1 MHEFETFVFLDVQKT
16 GSTFVSHFL
25 TEFCTEEV
33 MKYKKHKRVEERYD
47 PKKFY
52 FITARN
58 PLDQYISLYSHGCAG
73 MGGLARRLRKRGH
86 GDLYDS
92 TWDGFRQ
99 WLKFVLKPDVS
110 HMLDDEY
117 GDDANDHIREL
128 IGFQT
133 YRFLELALRTPLE
146 TLAECKTQ
154 DDVRTAYKETNIANY
169 VVHHET
175 FADDLIALITTKLK
189 YAIRDLDGAIKHIR
203 EAPKLNTSD
212 RIDAFEADP
221 RLGRKIQSQ
230 LDERE
235 WLLHELF
242 GY

>member
-16 GSTFVSHFL
+16 GSTFVSHLL

-52 FITARN
+52 FITVRN

-73 MGGLARRLRKRGH
+73 MGGLSRRLRKRGH

-92 TWDGFRQ
+92 TWSGFRK
-99 WLKFVLKPDVS
+99 WLKFVLKPEVS
-110 HMLDDEY
+110 DMLDDEY
-117 GDDANDHIREL
+117 GDDANQHVRDL

-133 YRFLELALRTPLE
+133 YRYLELALRTPIE
-146 TLAECKTQ
+146 TLAACKTQ
-154 DDVRTAYKETNIANY
+154 DDVRAAHKETNIANF

-175 FADDLIALITTKLK
+175 FADDLVELFTTKLRH
-189 YAIRDLDGAIKHIR
+189 AIRDIDGAIKHIR

-212 RIDAFEADP
+212 RIDAFEPDP
-221 RLGRKIQSQ
+221 TLGNKIQAQ

-242 GY
+242 EY

>member
-1 MHEFETFVFLDVQKT
+1 MHEFETFTFLDVQKT

-33 MKYKKHKRVEERYD
+33 LKYKKHKRVEERYD
-47 PKKFY
+47 PNKFY
-52 FITARN
+52 FITVRN

-92 TWDGFRQ
+92 TWDGFRK
-99 WLKFVLKPDVS
+99 WLRFVLKPGVS
-110 HMLDDEY
+110 DMLDDEY
-117 GDDANDHIREL
+117 GDDANAHVREL

-133 YRFLELALRTPLE
+133 YRYLELAMRTPLE

-154 DDVRTAYKETNIANY
+154 DEVREAYKKTNIANF
-169 VVHHET
+169 VIHHET
-175 FADDLIALITTKLK
+175 FAQDLEELVTTKLRH
-189 YAIRDLDGAIKHIR
+189 AIRDIDGAIKHIR

-212 RIDAFEADP
+212 RIDAFETDP
-221 RLGRKIQSQ
+221 TLGNKLQEK

-235 WLLHELF
+235 WLLHEAF
-242 GY
+242 EY

>member
-1 MHEFETFVFLDVQKT
+1 MHEFESFVFLDVQKT
-16 GSTFVSHFL
+16 GSTFVSHLL

-33 MKYKKHKRVEERYD
+33 MKYKKHARVENRYD

-52 FITARN
+52 FITVRN

-92 TWDGFRQ
+92 TWEGFRV
-99 WLKFVLKPDVS
+99 WLKFVLQPDVS

-117 GDDANDHIREL
+117 GDDANDKIREL

-133 YRFLELALRTPLE
+133 YRYLELAMRTPLE
-146 TLAECKTQ
+146 TLAECETQ
-154 DDVRTAYKETNIANY
+154 DDVRAGYEKTN
-169 VVHHET
+169 VVDFTVHHET
-175 FADDLIALITTKLK
+175 FAADLEELITTKLRH
-189 YAIRDLDGAIKHIR
+189 AIRDIDGAIKHIR

-212 RIDAFEADP
+212 RIDAFQTDLK
-221 RLGRKIQSQ
+221 LGRKIQTT

-242 GY
+242 EY